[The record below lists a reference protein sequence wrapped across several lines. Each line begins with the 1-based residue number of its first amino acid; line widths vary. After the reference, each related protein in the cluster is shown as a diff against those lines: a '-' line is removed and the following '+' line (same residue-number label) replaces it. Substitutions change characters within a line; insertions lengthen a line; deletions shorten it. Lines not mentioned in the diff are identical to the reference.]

1 MMNNIT
7 YLKGW
12 KHELCIPL
20 INSTDNY
27 LADFNRF
34 LVKGFPTTEQLQQ
47 GGYFEDANREGAIL
61 QIKLQYDK
69 EIEEDASHNT
79 LYAIFGEISRY
90 LRWCDETGHI
100 SFTKISLEGYMAHLQ
115 NKVMLGVLKRSTY
128 MKKYA
133 DMVTTFTQYLDLPRC
148 YFENVIVMDK
158 SDVEPFEAY
167 TRSDLNQLLPF
178 LRKLFNQTYQQFIQ
192 APDKHIRAFQG
203 QPSMTFKWKG
213 QSYKLCGAI
222 NKMMCAA
229 TYLLAYYTYTNTSDL
244 FKLKRPKNAS
254 TSAGAIW
261 YTMPAF
267 KRRAFKTIQVEVG
280 EHELNIPKYAV
291 TFFDKLL
298 NASRLISND
307 ENSTLLL
314 RRTKKNIASLI
325 NTTLQD
331 FLYKWLEQHFTF
343 TDQLGR
349 RLRPMVS
356 RFRETGSQLTTY
368 HQGEMINNIMLNN
381 TPNIRKRHYS
391 KGNRL
396 VNNGMMQDAMSIRQ
410 EQIKSDVGIKQA
422 RENLNIEVL
431 VIEAENKVNIPE
443 LCRTANGGSC
453 AAPFGEKSK
462 KYNKKAQ
469 KQELAK
475 EGERLA
481 CADLLGCFGCP
492 YQVIVQSVSDIWCL
506 LSFKACIEE
515 SLYLHLDASHYRNNF
530 KAIISFIDQKIL
542 PNLHAKVLKQAE
554 ARLNDDGLHPAW
566 GEADSIL
573 NLIPRVAKGAK

>member
-515 SLYLHLDASHYRNNF
+515 SLYLHLDASHYRKNF
-530 KAIISFIDQKIL
+530 EDIVKFIDQKIL
-542 PNLHAKVLKQAE
+542 PYIHKQILRQAE
-554 ARLNDDGLHPAW
+554 VKLDDGNHPTW
-566 GEADSIL
+566 DDSESIL
-573 NLIPRVAKGAK
+573 GLIPKSKIEVG